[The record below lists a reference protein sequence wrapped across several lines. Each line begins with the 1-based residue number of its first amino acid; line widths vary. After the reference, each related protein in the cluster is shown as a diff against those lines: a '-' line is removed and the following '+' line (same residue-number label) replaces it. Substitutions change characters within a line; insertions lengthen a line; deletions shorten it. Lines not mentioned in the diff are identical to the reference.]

1 MPFPIEADC
10 PKGDW
15 VIPKASENEYREVA
29 WGFDVDHNEAHF
41 KSFYINRGV
50 VGSNDIGF
58 RVDYCGICHTDV
70 HMALNHAGGSIYPMV
85 PGHEIV
91 GTVTEIG
98 SNVKKVKVGDHV
110 GVGCLVDSC
119 GKCTSCI
126 NDDEQYCHKGMV
138 GTYGDKK
145 KHHRV
150 GGSKLSYTAGGYS
163 ASMVVHEDFGVKIP
177 NSIPL
182 DKAGPLL
189 CAAVTMYEPLKA
201 NGATTRTGMKIGFI
215 GVGGLGTMGIKIAKA
230 LGHEVTA
237 ISTSNHKKKLC
248 HEKGAAHFILSTDD
262 HTMTRSKGSLDLLI
276 NTVSADHQLN
286 TYIPLLK
293 KRGTIVQLG
302 LVVEPHTIHQ
312 FGLLMEGI
320 TITGSLIGGIKSTEE
335 VIKLCA
341 KHKIFPDVEI
351 VTADK
356 MEDVYTQLMLN
367 NDKATRYV
375 LDVQRSYMEPE
386 EWNRKYIYDAE
397 NTSVSEKA
405 VTEVPAKS
413 GFFTSCFK

>member
-1 MPFPIEADC
+1 
-10 PKGDW
+10 
-15 VIPKASENEYREVA
+15 
-29 WGFDVDHNEAHF
+29 
-41 KSFYINRGV
+41 
-50 VGSNDIGF
+50 
-58 RVDYCGICHTDV
+58 
-70 HMALNHAGGSIYPMV
+70 
-85 PGHEIV
+85 
-91 GTVTEIG
+91 
-98 SNVKKVKVGDHV
+98 
-110 GVGCLVDSC
+110 
-119 GKCTSCI
+119 
-126 NDDEQYCHKGMV
+126 
-138 GTYGDKK
+138 
-145 KHHRV
+145 
-150 GGSKLSYTAGGYS
+150 
-163 ASMVVHEDFGVKIP
+163 
-177 NSIPL
+177 
-182 DKAGPLL
+182 
-189 CAAVTMYEPLKA
+189 
-201 NGATTRTGMKIGFI
+201 
-215 GVGGLGTMGIKIAKA
+215 MG
-230 LGHEVTA
+230 
-237 ISTSNHKKKLC
+237 KLC

-397 NTSVSEKA
+397 KYQCVGEKQLLKYQQNQDSLH
-405 VTEVPAKS
+405 PALNK
-413 GFFTSCFK
+413 